1 MADGGTSIG
10 ASDAGRIAA
19 RYQALDGL
27 ALVRAMIEEAFPGR
41 IALVSSF
48 GAEAAVLLDLVARID
63 PATPVLFLETGKH
76 FAETIEYRRAL
87 ARHIGLRDVRD
98 VRPDPGVLAARDPDG
113 TLSARDPDGCCDIRK
128 VRPLARALAG
138 FDAWFTGRKR
148 FHGGE
153 RETLPGV
160 EVEQGRVK
168 INPLAN
174 WRAADIDRYYL
185 ARGLPRHPLHA
196 DGYLSIGCE
205 VCTRP
210 LAEGEDI
217 RAGRWAGAG
226 KTECGIHGPNR
237 PATPGAG
244 SPEPMDI
251 VGR

>member
-1 MADGGTSIG
+1 MADGGDGIVG
-10 ASDAGRIAA
+10 
-19 RYQALDGL
+19 RYQELEGL
-27 ALVRAMIEEAFPGR
+27 ALVRVMIEEAFPGR

-76 FAETIEYRRAL
+76 FAETIEYRQAL

-98 VRPDPGVLAARDPDG
+98 VRPDPGALAASDPDA
-113 TLSARDPDGCCDIRK
+113 TLSARDTDACCDLRK
-128 VRPLARALAG
+128 VRPLRRALGG

-153 RETLPGV
+153 RETLPGI
-160 EVEQGRVK
+160 EVEDGRVK
-168 INPLAN
+168 INPLTSWSAE
-174 WRAADIDRYYL
+174 DIERYYR

-196 DGYLSIGCE
+196 EGYLSIGCE

-210 LAEGEDI
+210 LAGDEDV
-217 RAGRWAGAG
+217 RAGRWAGTG

-237 PATPGAG
+237 PGTADRGLPGLV
-244 SPEPMDI
+244 DI
-251 VGR
+251 VSR